1 MKLELIKKTEKNGN
15 VFYQVFKD
23 DEYVT
28 DTTVYAGNFL
38 KGEDNLAYYKAVEM
52 YNRVKD
58 MMNAKIPDSEVMK
71 SEEI

>member
-28 DTTVYAGNFL
+28 GTTVYAGDVF
-38 KGEDNLAYYKAVEM
+38 KGEDNLAYYRAVEI